1 MQRPSVWVEVLDPGR
16 GRTKTGQLW
25 AYARDDRPWSG
36 PAPPAVAYVYAPD
49 RKAERPA
56 AHLQGFRGI
65 LQVDGYAGYRSLEEA
80 GQVQLAFCWSHVRR
94 PFYEIAAGGA
104 APIAAEA
111 LARIAALY
119 AIEAEIRGRSAHE
132 RRAVRQEKTRPLVD
146 SLKTWL
152 EAQLSAV
159 SQKSTIA
166 VAIRYVLTR
175 WSGLTRFLDDGR
187 VEIDSNVVERTIR
200 PLALNRKNALF
211 AGSDGGGEHWA
222 ILASLIETCKLNG
235 VDPQA
240 YLTDLFARLVAG
252 YPINRLDQLLPWSW
266 AAAHQTRR
274 AA

>member
-1 MQRPSVWVEVLDPGR
+1 
-16 GRTKTGQLW
+16 
-25 AYARDDRPWSG
+25 
-36 PAPPAVAYVYAPD
+36 
-49 RKAERPA
+49 
-56 AHLQGFRGI
+56 
-65 LQVDGYAGYRSLEEA
+65 
-80 GQVQLAFCWSHVRR
+80 VRR
-94 PFYEIAAGGA
+94 PFYEIAAGGS
-104 APIAAEA
+104 APIATEA
-111 LARIAALY
+111 LARILELY
-119 AIEAEIRGRSAHE
+119 AIEAEIRGRSADE
-132 RRAVRQEKTRPLVD
+132 RRAVRQEKTRPLID
-146 SLKTWL
+146 SLQTWL

-166 VAIRYVLTR
+166 EAIRYALTR

-240 YLTDLFARLVAG
+240 YLTDVFARLVAA